1 MALGRSRKSK
11 DREMMKKFC
20 TKDIKVLVYHQ
31 IRGPALRAK
40 VTQRLAVA
48 DQTAQEWAPCAFT
61 GLVDDAC
68 IIS

>member
-1 MALGRSRKSK
+1 
-11 DREMMKKFC
+11 MKKFC